1 MKVEESCR
9 KPKETNRAQPLA
21 CRQIRRQIISVLKAT
36 HTESNRLATPCPL
49 TLTLTTPS
57 RLPSASVSC
66 ANRPKSC
73 NSNAR
78 VGRDQSWHDFRHGSQ
93 PPVTYPP
100 SHSLCFSLCLASV
113 PWGASRRLIG
123 QTFLLINRNRRRS
136 SRAAPAVCIGLRAA
150 LTLHFISAAFSLY
163 PLPLLHFP
171 LAWVVARGSVLP
183 LLFTSVQ
190 IGKSP
195 LEFPLNHVFAID
207 KFAWADSLAWW
218 GSNLM
223 QLN

>member
-1 MKVEESCR
+1 MKVEESGR

-73 NSNAR
+73 NSSAR

-100 SHSLCFSLCLASV
+100 LLSLPLSLLLSLCLASV

-123 QTFLLINRNRRRS
+123 QTFLLINRNRRRRS

-150 LTLHFISAAFSLY
+150 LTLHFISAGFSLY
-163 PLPLLHFP
+163 PLPPSPFPFGLSCCTWLCVASSVHFC
-171 LAWVVARGSVLP
+171 ANR
-183 LLFTSVQ
+183 
-190 IGKSP
+190 
-195 LEFPLNHVFAID
+195 
-207 KFAWADSLAWW
+207 
-218 GSNLM
+218 
-223 QLN
+223 

>member
-36 HTESNRLATPCPL
+36 HTESNRLATQRPL

-73 NSNAR
+73 NSSAR

-93 PPVTYPP
+93 PPVSYPP
-100 SHSLCFSLCLASV
+100 THSLPLSLLLSLCLASV

-123 QTFLLINRNRRRS
+123 QTFLLINRNRRRRS

-150 LTLHFISAAFSLY
+150 LTLHFISAASPSSISLW
-163 PLPLLHFP
+163 PELLH
-171 LAWVVARGSVLP
+171 VALCCLFCS
-183 LLFTSVQ
+183 LLC
-190 IGKSP
+190 K
-195 LEFPLNHVFAID
+195 
-207 KFAWADSLAWW
+207 
-218 GSNLM
+218 
-223 QLN
+223 